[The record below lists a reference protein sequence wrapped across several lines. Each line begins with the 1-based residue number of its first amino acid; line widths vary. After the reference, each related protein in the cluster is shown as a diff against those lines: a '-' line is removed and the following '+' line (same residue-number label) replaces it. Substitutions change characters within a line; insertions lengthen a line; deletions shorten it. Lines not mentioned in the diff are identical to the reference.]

1 MAEKQIKTIGVLTS
15 GGDAPGM
22 NAAIRAVVRRGLS
35 SGLNVKGIYKGYNG
49 LLNEEIVDMTARDVS
64 DTIERGGTIL
74 YTARCA
80 EFRTPEGQ
88 QRGAEICRKHGIDGL
103 VVIGGD
109 GSFAGAQKLA
119 NLGINT
125 IGVPGT
131 IDLDIACTDYTI
143 GFDTAI
149 NTAMEAIDKIRDT
162 STSHERCS
170 IIEVMGRNAG
180 YIALWCGIA
189 NGAEDILL
197 PERYNNDEQTLINS
211 IINNRKKGKRHHIII
226 NAEGIGHSTSMARRI
241 EAATGIETRA
251 TILGHMQRGGSPTC
265 KDRMYASIMGA
276 YAVDCLIAGKSK
288 RVVAHSHGEFV
299 DYDIDEALAMKK
311 DIDEYQYA
319 ISRNLAR

>member
-1 MAEKQIKTIGVLTS
+1 MAKQVKTIGVLTS

-22 NAAIRAVVRRGLS
+22 NAAIRAVVRTAISKGMK
-35 SGLNVKGIYKGYNG
+35 VKGIMRGYAG
-49 LLNEEIVDMTARDVS
+49 LLQEEIVDMSSTDVS
-64 DTIERGGTIL
+64 NIIFRGGTIL
-74 YTARCA
+74 YTARCM
-80 EFRTPEGQ
+80 EFVTAEGQ
-88 QRGAEICRKHGIDGL
+88 QQGAEICHKHGIDGI

-109 GSFAGAQKLA
+109 GSFRGAGKLA
-119 NLGINT
+119 ALGVNT

-143 GFDTAI
+143 GFDTAV
-149 NTAMEAIDKIRDT
+149 NTAMEAIDKVRDT

-197 PERYNNDEQTLINS
+197 PERYDGNEQALIDR
-211 IINNRKKGKRHHIII
+211 IIENRKRGKKHNIII

-251 TILGHMQRGGSPTC
+251 TILGHMQRGGTPTC
-265 KDRMYASIMGA
+265 KDRVYASIMGA
-276 YAVDCLIAGKSK
+276 RAAELLCEGKSN
-288 RVVAHSHGEFV
+288 RLVAYKHGEFV
-299 DYDIDEALAMKK
+299 DFDIQEALQMKN
-311 DIDEYQYA
+311 DISEEQFEIA
-319 ISRNLAR
+319 KMLAR

>member
-1 MAEKQIKTIGVLTS
+1 MAKQVKTIGVLTS

-22 NAAIRAVVRRGLS
+22 NAAIRAVFRTAIS
-35 SGLNVKGIYKGYNG
+35 KCMKVKGIMRGYAG
-49 LLNEEIVDMTARDVS
+49 LLQEEIVDMSSTDVS
-64 DTIERGGTIL
+64 NIIFRGGTIL
-74 YTARCA
+74 YTARCM
-80 EFRTPEGQ
+80 EFVTPEGQ
-88 QRGAEICRKHGIDGL
+88 EQGAEICRKHGIDGI

-109 GSFAGAQKLA
+109 GSFRGAGKLA
-119 NLGINT
+119 ALGVNT

-143 GFDTAI
+143 GFDTAV
-149 NTAMEAIDKIRDT
+149 NTAMEAIDKVRDT

-197 PERYNNDEQTLINS
+197 PERYDGNEQALIDR
-211 IINNRKKGKRHHIII
+211 IIENRKRGKKHNIII

-251 TILGHMQRGGSPTC
+251 TILGHMQRGGTPTC
-265 KDRMYASIMGA
+265 KDRVYASIMGA
-276 YAVDCLIAGKSK
+276 RAAELLCEGKSN
-288 RVVAHSHGEFV
+288 RLVAYKHGEFV
-299 DYDIDEALAMKK
+299 DFDIQEALQMKK
-311 DIDEYQYA
+311 DISEEQFEIA
-319 ISRNLAR
+319 KMLAR